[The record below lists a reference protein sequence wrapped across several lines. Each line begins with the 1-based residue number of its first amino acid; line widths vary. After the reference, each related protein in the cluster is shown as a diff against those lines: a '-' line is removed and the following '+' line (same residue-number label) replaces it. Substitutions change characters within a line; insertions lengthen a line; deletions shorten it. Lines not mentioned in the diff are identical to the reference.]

1 MIGRLPAGEE
11 SKMPGHVIDLD
22 DHRAAAGRLAI
33 ALRQLRHTGA
43 SDAAVAEPAWLDERQ
58 AWLLDAARPETWTDA
73 VASVRELL
81 RLVASTPVGDE
92 WRVSAALE
100 RTVTDLLRL
109 SERDRPRP

>member
-1 MIGRLPAGEE
+1 MADD
-11 SKMPGHVIDLD
+11 VIELD
-22 DHRAAAGRLAI
+22 EHRAAAGRLAT

-43 SDAAVAEPAWLDERQ
+43 ADAPVAEPAWLDNRQ
-58 AWLLDAARPETWTDA
+58 ASLLNAARPETWADA

-100 RTVTDLLRL
+100 RTVADLLRL

>member
-1 MIGRLPAGEE
+1 MSGR
-11 SKMPGHVIDLD
+11 VIALD
-22 DHRAAAGRLAI
+22 DHRPAAGRVAI
-33 ALRQLRHTGA
+33 ALRQLRNTGA
-43 SDAAVAEPAWLDERQ
+43 CDTPVAAAAWLDDRQ
-58 AWLLDAARPETWTDA
+58 AWLLSAARPETWTDA

-109 SERDRPRP
+109 CERDRPRP

>member
-1 MIGRLPAGEE
+1 
-11 SKMPGHVIDLD
+11 MPGHVIDLD
-22 DHRAAAGRLAI
+22 DHRAAAGRIAV
-33 ALRQLRHTGA
+33 ALRQLRDTA
-43 SDAAVAEPAWLDERQ
+43 AADAPIAETAWLDDRQ
-58 AWLLDAARPETWTDA
+58 ASLLNAARPETWADA

-100 RTVTDLLRL
+100 RTVKDLVRL